1 MRAIGIDFGEDSI
14 KIVELVQNKKSI
26 SVHSVFEKKLSA
38 GVSDHDKE
46 IEAIEYVRQVLAQND
61 FTGARFCMALRQ
73 DKVTIRTKSFP
84 FSDRIKIQK
93 SLSFEMEEDIPFDP
107 DNCIF
112 DYKVISY
119 EGSGVEVLAIAV
131 PKNHI
136 EKCLSL
142 AKDFGVELYTLTVEG
157 LAFANLIENWQE
169 APPQIATKEIL
180 SADDLALETNE
191 SVATKAIDIVINLGH
206 KRTLLTGYSQG
217 RLIFVRSLI
226 WGADAILQEIVRK
239 YQLPYVEAQKV
250 LQTQASLYLN
260 KQNKSFEE
268 LNLASTIEKSLRE
281 LIRDLQI
288 SLLEIRSEH
297 NAYIHQIYLTGGLS
311 GLDNL
316 GAYLTQNL
324 EIACNPTQLL
334 NQYLQSTQTSLPYD
348 QLQTKFTTAVGVAIE
363 AFKKPK
369 NPALQL
375 IKGDFVQKNNLL
387 KTFWAEW
394 GTLSQI
400 AIAALIVLFTWGYLR
415 EDFSTQL
422 TEKGDEVLKTHAKN
436 VARLP
441 KKQANEKGVTKYI
454 KDNKKRAQEMKMISQ
469 LASMNSAMDIL
480 KKISEQSPALSQAK
494 IDLMQFT
501 VKDETVQLA
510 GYANSPREVALL
522 TERLSS
528 LSVKNKIT
536 EERPQIASQPNRVTF
551 ALSFTVDR
559 GLVK

>member
-1 MRAIGIDFGEDSI
+1 MRSIGIDFGEDSI
-14 KIVELVQNKKSI
+14 KIVELLQNKKSI
-26 SVHSVFEKKLSA
+26 SIRSVFEKKLNA

-46 IEAIEYVRQVLAQND
+46 IEAIEFVRVILSQND
-61 FTGARFCMALRQ
+61 FSGARFCMALRQ
-73 DKVTIRTKSFP
+73 DKVTLRTKSFP
-84 FSDRIKIQK
+84 FADRIKIQK

-112 DYKVISY
+112 DYKIISY
-119 EGSGVEVLAIAV
+119 DGPGVNVLAVAV
-131 PKNHI
+131 PKQHI

-142 AKDFGVELYTLTVEG
+142 AKDFGIELYTLTVEG
-157 LAFANLIENWQE
+157 LSFSNLIENWMDL
-169 APPQIATKEIL
+169 PPQMSSQNVFI
-180 SADDLALETNE
+180 ADDLSLQDSTTSSE
-191 SVATKAIDIVINLGH
+191 KPIDIVINLGH

-226 WGADAILQEIVRK
+226 WGADVILQEIVRK

-250 LQTQASLYLN
+250 LQTQSSLYLN
-260 KQNKSFEE
+260 KQNRTFEE
-268 LNLASTIEKSLRE
+268 LNLASTIEKALRE

-297 NAYIHQIYLTGGLS
+297 QASIQNIYLTGGLS
-311 GLDNL
+311 GLRNL
-316 GAYLTQNL
+316 GAFLTQNL
-324 EIACNPTQLL
+324 EIACNQTQLL
-334 NQYLQSTQTSLPYD
+334 NNYLGESSLTIPAD
-348 QLQTKFTTAVGVAIE
+348 QLQSKFTTAVAVALE
-363 AFKKPK
+363 AFKKPR

-375 IKGDFVQKNNLL
+375 IKGEFVQKNNFI
-387 KTFWAEW
+387 KTFWADW
-394 GTLSQI
+394 GTLAQI
-400 AIAALIVLFTWGYLR
+400 TIAAVIVLFTWGYLR
-415 EDFSTQL
+415 EDLSTQL

-454 KDNKKRAQEMKMISQ
+454 KDNKKRAQELKLVSQ

-480 KKISEQSPALSQAK
+480 KKVSEQSPALSQAK
-494 IDLMQFT
+494 IDLMQFS
-501 VKDETVQLA
+501 VKDDQVQIA

-522 TERLSS
+522 TQKLES
-528 LSVKNKIT
+528 LSTKKKIT
-536 EERPQIASQPNRVTF
+536 EDRPQLPSVPNRVTF